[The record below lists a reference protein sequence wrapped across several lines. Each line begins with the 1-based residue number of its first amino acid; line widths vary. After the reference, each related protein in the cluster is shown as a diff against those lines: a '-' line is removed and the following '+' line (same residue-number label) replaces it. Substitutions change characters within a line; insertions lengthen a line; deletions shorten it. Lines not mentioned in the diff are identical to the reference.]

1 MISDQPFAGKLTEIF
16 REVFDDESIVLRD
29 GLAASDV
36 EGWDSLSHINLIFA
50 IEKAFKIRFTTA
62 EVTNLKNVGELGALI
77 QRKIG

>member
-62 EVTNLKNVGELGALI
+62 EVTNLKNVCELGALI